1 MDIYTRIEES
11 LKEFLLQYEFTVDEM
26 GASPRSIGDK
36 VQQVIMENFPAICK
50 EAARRLKTQVKYKA
64 EISRRA
70 FEDAAFSIGDKY
82 FAFDV
87 KTRNVE
93 VGFHMPNIKSVER
106 LVHFYTSDT
115 NTLAIIS
122 VDYRLAL
129 ENRTKPINFERI
141 IVVPIEQISWDCLR
155 FGKLGYGQI
164 QVEPNQLIIVD
175 RKQSRERWMKL
186 LFTNLLLFYQDELR
200 KSEAMVRWAED
211 CEKLCSQGRTQDLP
225 RLGRYI
231 RENK

>member
-1 MDIYTRIEES
+1 MDIYTQIEES
-11 LKEFLLQYEFTVDEM
+11 LKGFLLQYKFAVDEM

-36 VQQVIMENFPAICK
+36 VQQVITENFPSICK
-50 EAARRLKTQVKYKA
+50 EAARKLKTQFRYKV

-70 FEDAAFSIGDKY
+70 FEDAAFSTGDKY

-106 LVHFYTSDT
+106 LVHFYTSNA

-122 VDYRLAL
+122 VDYRLTL
-129 ENRTKPINFERI
+129 ENQIKPINFEKV
-141 IVVPIEQISWDCLR
+141 IVVPIEQISWGCLR

-164 QVEPNQLIIVD
+164 QVEPNQPIIVE
-175 RKQSRERWMKL
+175 RQQTREQWMKL
-186 LFTNLLLFYQDELR
+186 LFSNLHSFYKEELR
-200 KSEAMVRWAED
+200 KSKAMLKWAEE
-211 CEKLCSQGRTQDLP
+211 CEKLCRQGRTEELP
-225 RLGRYI
+225 RLSRYI
-231 RENK
+231 KEKT

>member
-1 MDIYTRIEES
+1 MDIYTEIEES
-11 LKEFLLQYEFTVDEM
+11 LKKFLLQYKFTVDEM

-36 VQQVIMENFPAICK
+36 VQQVITENFPAICR
-50 EAARRLKTQVKYKA
+50 EAARRLKTEVKYKA

-87 KTRNVE
+87 KTRNIE

-106 LVHFYTSDT
+106 LIHFYTSDT

-122 VDYRLAL
+122 VDYYLAL

-164 QVEPNQLIIVD
+164 QVEPNQPIIVD
-175 RKQSRERWMKL
+175 RKQSREQWMKL
-186 LFTNLLLFYQDELR
+186 LFTNLLLFYQEELR

-211 CEKLCSQGRTQDLP
+211 CEKLCSQGRTQELP

-231 RENK
+231 REKK

>member
-1 MDIYTRIEES
+1 MDIYTQIEES
-11 LKEFLLQYEFTVDEM
+11 LKEFLLQYKFTVDEM
-26 GASPRSIGDK
+26 GASSRSIGDK
-36 VQQVIMENFPAICK
+36 VQQVITENFPAICK
-50 EAARRLKTQVKYKA
+50 EAARRLKTEFEYRA

-70 FEDAAFSIGDKY
+70 FEDAAFSLGDKY

-115 NTLAIIS
+115 NVLAIIS
-122 VDYRLAL
+122 VDYRLTL

-164 QVEPNQLIIVD
+164 QVEPNQPIIVN
-175 RKQSRERWMKL
+175 REQSREQWMKL
-186 LFTNLLLFYQDELR
+186 FFRKLTQFYKEELR
-200 KSEAMVRWAED
+200 KSEAMVKWAKE
-211 CEKLCSQGRTQDLP
+211 CEKLCSRGQTNELP
-225 RLGRYI
+225 RLSRYI
-231 RENK
+231 REKK